1 MAKNWSGLQK
11 TRFPGIRR
19 DENGAYVIQA
29 RVKEDRTGRMV
40 ERNRT
45 LVPEASLEYALAERA
60 MLVRSIREGTYREGE
75 AAETTTLGDYARRW
89 IVRKRDEGLREH
101 TITHYLAVLKMH
113 ILPILGDLLV
123 TRLAPRDII
132 RWQDWAASKL
142 MRSGKAYSRWSVNS
156 WTTVL
161 RTFISD
167 ATVEFELPRNPC
179 QGVRGVRKPR
189 SPRAS
194 RRLDAEQLREF
205 LRLVKVHCPQHHAI
219 ALMLAVYGLRW
230 EEASGLHL
238 DHIDEENMELRIVQA
253 HVRKKI
259 YPTKNE
265 GHKLLPLHQ
274 EVLGAIKAEQ
284 ERLRVEK
291 NPGLKEGKLFP
302 GRNGEYRVPSSVA
315 KGWKAVSE
323 EMKLKFIV
331 TPHDLR
337 RTYQNLLR
345 QASVG
350 MVVQQ
355 ALMGHSSDGM
365 TLHYSHVDMAEKRQ
379 AHEGVLDLLKYREK
393 KEESG

>member
-1 MAKNWSGLQK
+1 MAKNWSSLRK
-11 TRFPGIRR
+11 TKYAGIRR
-19 DENGAYVIQA
+19 DDSGAYVVQA
-29 RVKEDRTGRMV
+29 RVREERTGRTV

-45 LVPEASLEYALAERA
+45 MPPETSLEDALAERA
-60 MLVRSIREGTYREGE
+60 MLLRSIRDGSYREGE
-75 AAETTTLGDYARRW
+75 APETMTVGAYAQRW
-89 IVRKRDEGLREH
+89 IVRKRDEGLRDH
-101 TITHYLAVLKMH
+101 TVNHYLAVLKKH
-113 ILPILGDLLV
+113 VLPVLGDLLV
-123 TRLAPRDII
+123 TELAPRDII

-142 MRSGKAYSRWSVNS
+142 MRNGKPYSRWSVNS
-156 WTTVL
+156 WITVL
-161 RTFISD
+161 RSFIGD

-194 RRLDAEQLREF
+194 RRLDAGQLQEF

-219 ALMLAVYGLRW
+219 ALMLGVYGLRW
-230 EEASGLHL
+230 EEASALHL
-238 DHIDEENMELRIVQA
+238 EHLDEKTMELRIVQA

-265 GHKLLPLHQ
+265 SHKLLPLHP

-284 ERLRVEK
+284 ERLRVAK
-291 NPGLKEGKLFP
+291 NPGLKDEKLFP
-302 GRNGEYRVPSSVA
+302 GSNGEYRVPSSVA